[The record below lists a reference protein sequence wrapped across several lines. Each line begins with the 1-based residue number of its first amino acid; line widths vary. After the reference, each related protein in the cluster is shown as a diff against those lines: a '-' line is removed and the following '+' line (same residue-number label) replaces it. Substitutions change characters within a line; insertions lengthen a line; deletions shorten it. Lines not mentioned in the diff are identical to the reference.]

1 MKKPWKFIQSQTG
14 KGALFLLITL
24 FAAAIYWFKLS
35 PVPVDEYKVGLGEI
49 TEEVM
54 GTGTLD
60 AKVKMVIGSN
70 ISGRIESVLS
80 DQGDS
85 VSANQLLVTLD
96 DDQLQLQVKVALA
109 NLETAKAGVNRLR
122 EELKSS
128 NVALSNT
135 SKTYTRYSK
144 LVSKKSISQE
154 KFDKAEEELGIART
168 KQGAAKAAVVE
179 AKNKVIE
186 AEKMLELRKAQL
198 DDSQIRAPF
207 DGLITSRERDPGNI
221 VIPGSAILSLVS
233 TKVLWINA
241 WVDET
246 QLGKVEVGQPAKIIF
261 RSEPEHIYS
270 GSVARLAVEVDS
282 ETREFV
288 VDIRVD
294 KLPTNWAIGQRAEV
308 YIEAAK
314 KDKAL
319 FVPEKYI
326 KWRNNVSGVFVNNK
340 GAASWH
346 PIKIGISGGRLVE
359 ITEGIQK
366 GSNVLTP
373 ISSNIKLADQTR
385 ISVQ

>member
-1 MKKPWKFIQSQTG
+1 MKKTWEFIRSQTG

-60 AKVKMVIGSN
+60 AKVKMIIGSN
-70 ISGRIESVLS
+70 ISGRIENVLS
-80 DQGDS
+80 DQGDN
-85 VSANQLLVTLD
+85 VRADQLLVTLD
-96 DDQLQLQVKVALA
+96 DEQLQLQVKVSLA
-109 NLETAKAGVNRLR
+109 SLETAKAGVNRLR
-122 EELKSS
+122 EELNSS
-128 NVALSNT
+128 NVVLSNAT
-135 SKTYTRYSK
+135 KTYKRYSK

-154 KFDKAEEELGIART
+154 RFDKAVEELGIART
-168 KQGAAKAAVVE
+168 KQSGAKAAVIE
-179 AKNKVIE
+179 ATNKVLE
-186 AEKMLELRKAQL
+186 TEKVLGLRKAQL

-207 DGLITSRERDPGNI
+207 DGLIISRERDPGNI

-241 WVDET
+241 WIDET
-246 QLGKVEVGQPAKIIF
+246 QLGKIEVGQPAKIIF
-261 RSEPEHIYS
+261 RSEPERAYS

-288 VDIRVD
+288 VDVRVD
-294 KLPTNWAIGQRAEV
+294 KLPINWAIGQRAEV
-308 YIEAAK
+308 YIEATK
-314 KDKAL
+314 KNKAL

-340 GAASWH
+340 GVASWH
-346 PIKIGISGGRLVE
+346 PIKMGINGSGLVE
-359 ITEGIQK
+359 ITEGLQA
-366 GSNVLTP
+366 GNRVLTP
-373 ISSNIKLADQTR
+373 INSNIKLADLTR